1 MTGNHASKS
10 KSKRVWRLNR
20 IRGRSLLLKP
30 LSRGEKIRRRTFLQ
44 SAASTA
50 IASGFPPAWALASQT
65 PPWGALKRQLG
76 ERLID
81 LHSPLVQ
88 CAKDGGAGADELFAR
103 LKNPYYLSDEPS
115 LTQTLGWIDA
125 WTSAPSLK
133 GVAAESPSD
142 VVAAIDF
149 CRSYGVPPVVKGG
162 GHSYF
167 GNSNR
172 AGSLL
177 IWTHRMRRIELH
189 DDFRP
194 AGAPPSEPQVPAVSL
209 GAGCLWGEVYRKVS
223 VENGR
228 YVQGGGCMTVGVAG
242 FAQGGGFGSLSK
254 QFGTGAGNL
263 LEAEV
268 VTPDGLARTASK
280 WRDPDLFFALRGGGG
295 GTFGV
300 VTRLT
305 LRTHALPATLGAMIF
320 DVTAADDSAWR
331 LLVGRMIDFYATRL
345 FNPTWGEQ
353 IAFSPRRRMS
363 VAMLCHGLSQ
373 VAIEQVWSPFLEWLK
388 SQPDLYRLTKEPLAL
403 AVPGRAFWDPDVL
416 RSMPGIILQDSR
428 SGAPSTNIF
437 WASNLGEAAQVLH
450 AYQSAWLPSSLL
462 GPSRRSELVDALI
475 RASEI
480 WTVSL
485 HTNKGLG
492 GASPDALAGAR
503 ETAMNPQVLSAFALL
518 ICAAEEQPAYPGIP
532 GHEPDV
538 AKGRRDSAE
547 VSAAMR
553 EIYKVAPD
561 AGAYASESDYFQ
573 RDWKRAYWGDHYP
586 LLARAKRKF
595 DPQWIF
601 RGRNC
606 VEPA

>member
-1 MTGNHASKS
+1 M
-10 KSKRVWRLNR
+10 KR
-20 IRGRSLLLKP
+20 
-30 LSRGEKIRRRTFLQ
+30 LSRGDKIRRRTFLQ
-44 SAASTA
+44 SAASAA
-50 IASGFPPAWALASQT
+50 IVSPFAPALALASQA
-65 PPWGALKRQLG
+65 PAWAALKRRLG
-76 ERLID
+76 KRLID
-81 LHSPLVQ
+81 IHSPLVE
-88 CAKDGGAGADELFAR
+88 CANKGGTGAEALFAE

-125 WTSAPSLK
+125 WTSTPSLK
-133 GVAAESPSD
+133 GVAAESPGD
-142 VVAAIDF
+142 VAAAINF

-189 DDFRP
+189 EAFRAADSP
-194 AGAPPSEPQVPAVSL
+194 LNEPPLPAVSL

-242 FAQGGGFGSLSK
+242 FVQGGGFGSLSK

-268 VTPDGLARTASK
+268 VTPDGRIRTVSK

-305 LRTHALPATLGAMIF
+305 LRTHPLPAMFGAMIF

-331 LLVGRMIDFYATRL
+331 QLVGRMIEFYATRL

-363 VAMLCHGLSQ
+363 VTMLCHGLSQ
-373 VAIEQVWSPFLEWLK
+373 VAIEQAWSPFLEWLK
-388 SQPDLYRLTKEPLAL
+388 SQPTAYRLTKGPVALAL
-403 AVPGRAFWDPDVL
+403 PGRAFWDPEVL
-416 RSMPGIILQDSR
+416 RKLPGVVLQDNR

-462 GPSRRSELVDALI
+462 VPGRRNQLVDALI
-475 RASEI
+475 RASAI
-480 WTVSL
+480 WTISL

-492 GASPDALAGAR
+492 GGSPDAFAGAR
-503 ETAMNPQVLSAFALL
+503 DTAMNPQVLSAFALL

-532 GHEPDV
+532 GHEPHL
-538 AKGRRDSAE
+538 AEGRRDSAQ

-553 EIYKVAPD
+553 EIYKVAPN
-561 AGAYASESDYFQ
+561 AGAYASESNYFQ
-573 RDWKRAYWGDHYP
+573 HDWKRAYWGDHYP
-586 LLARAKRKF
+586 LLARAKRKY

-606 VEPA
+606 VEPE